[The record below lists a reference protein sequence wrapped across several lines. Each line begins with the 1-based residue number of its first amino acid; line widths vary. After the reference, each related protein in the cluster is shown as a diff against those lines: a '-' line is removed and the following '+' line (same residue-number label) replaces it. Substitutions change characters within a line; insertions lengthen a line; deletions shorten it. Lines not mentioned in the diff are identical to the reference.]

1 MAVQEREIRDIELTK
16 GFKATQRKAAAQ
28 ETELREIKSM
38 KRFKATQCSAAVK
51 QREIR
56 ETKVGEEFQ
65 DNATQ
70 RGSARERN
78 QRNKVD

>member
-1 MAVQEREIRDIELTK
+1 MQRGSSRKRNQRNKVVKELQ
-16 GFKATQRKAAAQ
+16 GNVTQH
-28 ETELREIKSM
+28 
-38 KRFKATQCSAAVK
+38 SAAVQ

-65 DNATQ
+65 GNATQ